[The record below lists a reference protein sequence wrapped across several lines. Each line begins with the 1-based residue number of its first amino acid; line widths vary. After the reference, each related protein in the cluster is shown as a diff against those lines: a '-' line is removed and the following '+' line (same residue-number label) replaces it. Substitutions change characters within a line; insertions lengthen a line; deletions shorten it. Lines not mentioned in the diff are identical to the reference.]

1 MSVTM
6 PAADLPLIVF
16 DGHCNLCNGAVQ
28 FVLKRDPRARFRFT
42 ARESPYGR
50 ALVHRLGFAGL
61 PETMLVVHRGRVYVQ
76 SAAALAIARGLRLP
90 WPLLGVFWLVPAPL
104 RDLVYRWIA
113 KHRYRWFGRREA
125 CWVPTGELRARF
137 FDAAPAG
144 AGGSSAERGP
154 GSGPGP

>member
-1 MSVTM
+1 M
-6 PAADLPLIVF
+6 PAAEPEADLPLIVF

-50 ALVHRLGFAGL
+50 ALLQRLGFTGL
-61 PETMLVVHRGRVYVQ
+61 PETMLVVHRGRVRMQ

-90 WPLLGVFWLVPAPL
+90 WPLLSVLWLVPAPL

-125 CWVPTGELRARF
+125 CWVPTKELRARF
-137 FDAAPAG
+137 LDEAPAG
-144 AGGSSAERGP
+144 SGGSSGECGT
-154 GSGPGP
+154 